1 MFLVNQL
8 PMIEILRAIEQAGVP
23 RLMGER
29 KVRRLVIDY
38 VPPREAIALPREN
51 EEEDSSLEVYP
62 PVPIKLTFQ
71 IEDAM
76 FGGEVWA
83 AITCGNRVVVA
94 PFLWR
99 GFDELA
105 KTNFTIVG
113 RG

>member
-1 MFLVNQL
+1 MLPANQL
-8 PMIEILRAIEQAGVP
+8 PILDILNVIAKAEVP
-23 RLMGER
+23 KLMGER
-29 KVRRLVIDY
+29 KTRRLVIDY
-38 VPPREAIALPREN
+38 VPPREATMLPR
-51 EEEDSSLEVYP
+51 DSEQDGPLEVYP
-62 PVPIKLTFQ
+62 PVPIQLTFQ